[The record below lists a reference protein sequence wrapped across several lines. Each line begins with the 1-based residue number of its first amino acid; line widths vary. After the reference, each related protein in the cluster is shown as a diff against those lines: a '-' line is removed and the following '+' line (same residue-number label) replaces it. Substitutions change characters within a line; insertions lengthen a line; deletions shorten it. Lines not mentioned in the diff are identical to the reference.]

1 MKSKRNSSVEV
12 LRMLAMLGIVI
23 MHTNGAVMEHS
34 SGIGFAWTQFEN
46 GIFNAGVSIFV
57 LISGY
62 FGIKLSAKK
71 LIQLESSVLFYAVL
85 SAIVGCYF
93 GKESILSIVKAFIPI
108 STNCYWFI
116 SCYILLMIFSP
127 YINKGI
133 DLMSESQHRNL
144 LMLMSAIFL
153 VAPTVLYYSV
163 LGGGKNVINM
173 LLLYILGSYIRKYN
187 LKEKFNSKLLF
198 KIFIITTVLNIL
210 LNTLISLA
218 TGSKSHIP
226 FARDCSIFIVIEAVT
241 LMLLFLKIEF
251 HSDLINKVA
260 SHVFAVYLF
269 EGAFRQILQNVIFNY
284 SIYEGKWYWVLV
296 NIAVALVAM
305 ICCMAFDV
313 LVEVIL
319 KPIRSLMLK
328 MVDIAVKITQKYYIH
343 FMRLSSNDHKYLN

>member
-1 MKSKRNSSVEV
+1 
-12 LRMLAMLGIVI
+12 
-23 MHTNGAVMEHS
+23 
-34 SGIGFAWTQFEN
+34 
-46 GIFNAGVSIFV
+46 
-57 LISGY
+57 
-62 FGIKLSAKK
+62 
-71 LIQLESSVLFYAVL
+71 
-85 SAIVGCYF
+85 
-93 GKESILSIVKAFIPI
+93 
-108 STNCYWFI
+108 
-116 SCYILLMIFSP
+116 
-127 YINKGI
+127 
-133 DLMSESQHRNL
+133 
-144 LMLMSAIFL
+144 
-153 VAPTVLYYSV
+153 
-163 LGGGKNVINM
+163 M
-173 LLLYILGSYIRKYN
+173 LLLYFLGSYIRKYN
-187 LKEKFNSKLLF
+187 LKEKFNSKSLF
-198 KIFIITTVLNIL
+198 KILIITTVLNIL
-210 LNTLISLA
+210 LNTLFTLA
-218 TGSKSHIP
+218 TGGKSHIP